1 MLLRRRLLLLF
12 VGIVAGVLILG
23 IWMAVTLRERDD
35 AQQRE
40 RKLSVSLERIAQL
53 STAYA

>member
-23 IWMAVTLRERDD
+23 IWMAVTLRERDT
-35 AQQRE
+35 ASQQR
-40 RKLSVSLERIAQL
+40 IAIDKIARSYMDL
-53 STAYA
+53 GVFP